1 MNLTVIEHGNQ
12 RVLMTQQLAEGYET
26 ESQVITNSFNR
37 NKERYEE
44 GKHYF
49 ALEGE
54 QKRQFLNQTQIDLGS
69 LKNAKT
75 LYLWTDKGTLLHA
88 KSLNTDKA
96 WEVYDMLV
104 ESYFQP
110 KQPLRLTPN
119 ERILSLAQA
128 NVVFEKRLDT
138 IEASQKKV
146 AQAIDTL
153 SKSNPD
159 HWQAGIKQKIGRIVA
174 STGMAETKVRGFMYR
189 DLEQEANCNL
199 NTRVTKLQ
207 ERLKKAG
214 VTYRKAMAATKLDA
228 IANEKKL
235 RLAFEDIVNRY
246 VAKYCDGF

>member
-1 MNLTVIEHGNQ
+1 MDLTVIEHGNQ

-26 ESQVITNSFNR
+26 ESQVITNNFNR
-37 NKERYEE
+37 NKERYQL

-49 ALEGE
+49 LLEGE
-54 QKRQFLNQTQIDLGS
+54 ELAAFKTTTQIDLP
-69 LKNAKT
+69 LKLNK

-119 ERILSLAQA
+119 ELILSLAQA
-128 NVVFEKRLDT
+128 NVVFEKRLDS
-138 IEASQKKV
+138 IEASQEKV
-146 AQAIDTL
+146 SKAIDTL

-159 HWQAGIKQKIGRIVA
+159 HWQAVMKHQIGRIVA
-174 STGMAETKVRGFMYR
+174 STGMAETKVRGFLYR
-189 DLEQEANCNL
+189 DLEQETNCNL
-199 NTRVTKLQ
+199 SARVTKLQ

-214 VTYRKAMAATKLDA
+214 VTYRKAMATTKLDA
-228 IANEKKL
+228 IAHEKKL
-235 RLAFEDIVNRY
+235 RLAFEVIVSRY